1 MANQPR
7 QGLGEKGPPD
17 QTLGLV
23 IFVVIGA
30 PVLVLSLILGIFW
43 HPQIDEDFLFL
54 YFGIATALAVA
65 VSSTL
70 VLADERDKVNFVL
83 VLTILFDV
91 ASLSSLAGAVFG
103 PGHSRPL
110 PLVVSLVPRCRAGV
124 PVHPYGQLPEHE
136 VR

>member
-1 MANQPR
+1 MAQKGGGQPAEAR
-7 QGLGEKGPPD
+7 SGEKGPPD

-65 VSSTL
+65 VWSST
-70 VLADERDKVNFVL
+70 
-83 VLTILFDV
+83 
-91 ASLSSLAGAVFG
+91 SLG
-103 PGHSRPL
+103 
-110 PLVVSLVPRCRAGV
+110 
-124 PVHPYGQLPEHE
+124 
-136 VR
+136 